1 MKNLFNLKDKVII
14 VTGGASG
21 NGLAISKAY
30 LDNGARVVIVDN
42 DNGSL
47 KLAKKKFHK
56 QSVEI
61 IKANVNNQKERAIV
75 LKRVTKKFKFIDC
88 LVNNAGISISD
99 NSLNYKPKNWDKTI
113 NTNLSSIF
121 FLSQLVIKYM
131 IKCKIRGSIINI
143 TSLASSFGMPNN
155 PAYVAS
161 KGGLKY
167 LSKAMAVDV
176 GKHGIRVNNICPGYI
191 RTNMTNKSYKNVS
204 LRSARAS
211 KTILNKWGETSDLI
225 GAAIYLASDASSYV
239 TGTDLIVDGGWTAK
253 GL

>member
-1 MKNLFNLKDKVII
+1 
-14 VTGGASG
+14 
-21 NGLAISKAY
+21 
-30 LDNGARVVIVDN
+30 
-42 DNGSL
+42 
-47 KLAKKKFHK
+47 
-56 QSVEI
+56 
-61 IKANVNNQKERAIV
+61 
-75 LKRVTKKFKFIDC
+75 
-88 LVNNAGISISD
+88 
-99 NSLNYKPKNWDKTI
+99 
-113 NTNLSSIF
+113 
-121 FLSQLVIKYM
+121 M

-143 TSLASSFGMPNN
+143 TSLASNFGMPNN